1 MGDRGDRR
9 GPGSLFVSCGE
20 ASGDQYSK
28 ILIEA
33 LRSAGFQG
41 VIWGMLGPMGA
52 SAGGEAA
59 WDSGALSL
67 MGVSEVLG
75 AVPRLARLKREICDV
90 VLKHSPAGVVVIDSP
105 DFHLPLLKALKKK
118 GYRGKV
124 FYIAP
129 PAVWAWRPGRVSLL
143 AELCDLC
150 FPLFDFERVFL
161 EGHGVPCRWFGHPL
175 SGILRDMA
183 PAEVGSPKEKTVA
196 LLPGSRKSEVS
207 NLLPVLLE
215 TAEGLAERGYRPI
228 FSVAPGLRVET
239 ATMIRDRCQGWDV
252 YDGPGAA
259 LMASSGLVIG
269 SSGTAAVEAL
279 ILDRYM
285 IVLYRASFSSW
296 LVYKA
301 FVRTRWVSIPNIL
314 AGGDLYPELL
324 QFEATPGR
332 VLRHFDDYVGDPTLR
347 RKIDGMMRTAAR
359 SLGGDDAPWGWAD
372 SILEVLPS

>member
-1 MGDRGDRR
+1 MGYGRDGR
-9 GPGSLFVSCGE
+9 GPRSLFVSCGE
-20 ASGDQYSK
+20 VSGDQYSK

-33 LRSAGFQG
+33 LRAAGFQG
-41 VIWGMLGPMGA
+41 NIWGMLGPRGT
-52 SAGGEAA
+52 SAGGKAA
-59 WDSGALSL
+59 WDSGSLSL

-75 AVPRLARLKREICDV
+75 AVPRLIGLKGEITEEI
-90 VLKHSPAGVVVIDSP
+90 LERSPAGVVVIDSP
-105 DFHLPLLKALKKK
+105 DFHLPLLKALRKK

-129 PAVWAWRPGRVSLL
+129 PAVWAWRSGRVSLL

-150 FPLFDFERVFL
+150 FPLFDFERIFL

-215 TAEGLAERGYRPI
+215 TAEGLAGRGYRPV
-228 FSVAPGLRVET
+228 FSTAPGLRVET
-239 ATMIRDRCQGWDV
+239 AAMIRDRCRQWDV
-252 YDGPGAA
+252 YDGPGTA
-259 LMASSGLVIG
+259 LMAASGLVIG

-279 ILDRYM
+279 ILGRYM

-296 LVYKA
+296 LAYKA
-301 FVRTRWVSIPNIL
+301 FVRTKWVSIPNIL
-314 AGGDLYPELL
+314 AGEDLYPELL
-324 QFEATPGR
+324 QYEATPEKI
-332 VLRHFDDYVGDPTLR
+332 LRRLDEFLGDPTYR
-347 RKIDGMMRTAAR
+347 ERIDSMMKTAAA
-359 SLGGDDAPWGWAD
+359 SLGSDGAAQGWAR
-372 SILEVLPS
+372 SILEALPS